1 MCFCVQ
7 VLLLNARGR
16 FHCGGVLIDK
26 SWVLTAAH
34 CLDNSLRFRV
44 RLGEILLCRQ
54 KSATTP
60 DIRIKKC
67 ITAADLLNNGSMG
80 KLHHK
85 QIILK

>member
-16 FHCGGVLIDK
+16 FHCGGVLIDE

-54 KSATTP
+54 KTLSATTP
-60 DIRIKKC
+60 DIRIQTF
-67 ITAADLLNNGSMG
+67 ITAADLLNNGSF
-80 KLHHK
+80 
-85 QIILK
+85 